1 MKFYYAPGT
10 CAIGIHVLLE
20 EIGEPYE
27 SQKLDFAAKQQSSEA
42 YLFLNPKGKVP
53 ILQRK
58 DGSLLT
64 EFQAIAVWLARTFQ
78 RENLFPDDPES
89 QARILEVMDYA
100 VGTVHMQGFS
110 RFMRPGVFTP
120 NQSDYE
126 SVRERGLEIFNEGLS
141 LIDRQLGHRAYAIGS
156 LSIADMALFYLEF
169 WAVER
174 LVQPLPVNLAAHYQR
189 MATRAA
195 VQRVLQAHRYPS

>member
-27 SQKLDFAAKQQSSEA
+27 SQKLDLAAKQQSSEG
-42 YLFLNPKGKVP
+42 YLALNPKGKVP
-53 ILQRK
+53 TLQRD
-58 DGSLLT
+58 DGSVLT
-64 EFQAIAVWLARTFQ
+64 EFQAISAWLARTFP
-78 RENLFPDDPES
+78 RGNLFPDDPDR

-100 VGTVHMQGFS
+100 VGTVHMQGFA
-110 RFMRPGVFTP
+110 RYIRPHSFAP
-120 NQSDYE
+120 NESDYE
-126 SVRERGLEIFNEGLS
+126 KVRAQGVEIFSKGLS
-141 LIDRQLGHRAYAIGS
+141 LLDRHFGNGPYVIGA

-174 LVQPLPVNLAAHYQR
+174 LMQTLPVNLAAHYQR
-189 MATRAA
+189 MTSRAA
-195 VQRVLQAHRYPS
+195 VQRVLKAHR